1 MIEAICEK
9 EKVLMTRLIA
19 ERLRGFIIAF
29 GISSL
34 PMGAPAQE
42 LSALPPELAQKV
54 EQAVA
59 ACADFEN
66 GMLSLKHGAVHRI
79 DLDGDLGK
87 DWVLDEAGLVCSS
100 AISLFCGSGGCLSHF
115 LVDGHIASLLNQGWS
130 IVTFGPHRTL
140 LADVHGT
147 QCDGINPTPC
157 VTASVWDSDQ
167 SIWRSANAQWE

>member
-1 MIEAICEK
+1 M
-9 EKVLMTRLIA
+9 RLIA
-19 ERLRGFIIAF
+19 LRLSGFLFAF
-29 GISSL
+29 AFSL
-34 PMGAPAQE
+34 LPIKGHAQE
-42 LSALPPELAQKV
+42 LSELPTPLAQKV
-54 EQAVA
+54 EQADK
-59 ACADFEN
+59 ACADFE
-66 GMLSLKHGAVHRI
+66 GGVLSLEHGAVHRI

-130 IVTFGPHRTL
+130 MVTFGPHRTL
-140 LADVHGT
+140 LADVHGS